1 MPALRTILLLLFCLS
16 AILPSVSAATVPS
29 WLKFW
34 QGKTAESAVAKAPSL
49 TLADFTGGTGQSA
62 RESLVK
68 ELTAAR
74 EFTLTTIDPDY
85 TLTANS
91 VGGRVTGRLVNR
103 AGKEILDRTYAAPG
117 LDENIKAL
125 ADDLILAV
133 TGKPGL
139 ATSRIVFVS
148 DKTGTKQVYLC
159 DSNGQDLQQ
168 VTHHSHGCVSP
179 SLSMDGTSI
188 AYTSY
193 ASGFPIVQVLDLGQ
207 GWERTVTDTPGSSF
221 GASFAPDGE
230 RLAVVMSFLGNPEI
244 FVTDLS
250 ANSAA
255 CISDS
260 TGAPSSPAWHPD
272 GQQVIFADDRGDGP
286 KLYVTEVPKTNEAE
300 AKLIRWRTGYAFCAD
315 PEFSPTADS
324 VAFTT
329 RISGELAVVVKGWP
343 RGSSRVIQKGGACH
357 PSWSPN
363 GQYLC
368 YSQNGTLYV
377 HQLKTG
383 QRRAIL
389 SGQGQITEPRWMK

>member
-1 MPALRTILLLLFCLS
+1 MSVLRLSCLLLCFG
-16 AILPSVSAATVPS
+16 AVFFTASAATLPA

-34 QGKTAESAVAKAPSL
+34 QAKDVQPLAKATPSL
-49 TLADFTGGTGQSA
+49 TLGVFTGGTGDSA
-62 RESLVK
+62 KLALLK
-68 ELTAAR
+68 ELNATR
-74 EFTLTTIDPDY
+74 QCRLTNVDPDF
-85 TLTANS
+85 TVTANS
-91 VGGRVTGRLVNR
+91 VGGRVNGKLHHRS
-103 AGKEILDRTYAAPG
+103 GKELLDRTYAAPG
-117 LDENIKAL
+117 LDENLKAF

-159 DSNGQDLQQ
+159 DANGQDLQQ
-168 VTHHSHGCVSP
+168 VTHHNHGCVSP
-179 SLSMDGTSI
+179 SLSMDGTTI

-207 GWERTVTDTPGSSF
+207 GWERTVTDTAGSSF

-244 FVTDLS
+244 FVTDLN

-272 GQQVIFADDRGDGP
+272 GQHVIFADDRGNGP
-286 KLYVTEVPKTNEAE
+286 QLYLTEVPKTNEAE

-315 PEFSPTADS
+315 PEFSPNAEN
-324 VAFTT
+324 VAFTA
-329 RISGELAVVVKGWP
+329 RIGGELAVVVKSWT
-343 RGSSRVIQKGGACH
+343 RGSSRVLQKGGANH
-357 PSWSPN
+357 PSWSPD

-368 YSQNGTLYV
+368 YCQNGTLYL
-377 HQLKTG
+377 HHLATG
-383 QRRAIL
+383 HRRVIL

>member
-1 MPALRTILLLLFCLS
+1 MSALRLTFLLLYFG
-16 AILPSVSAATVPS
+16 AVFFPASAATIPA

-34 QGKTAESAVAKAPSL
+34 KDKDAHSVANNTPSL
-49 TLADFTGGTGQSA
+49 TLGAFSGGTGESA
-62 RESLVK
+62 KQALMK
-68 ELTAAR
+68 ELNSTR
-74 EFTLTTIDPDY
+74 QFKLTNVDPDF
-85 TLTANS
+85 TVTANS
-91 VGGRVTGRLVNR
+91 VGGRVNGRLVNR
-103 AGKEILDRTYAAPG
+103 SGKELLDRTYAAPG
-117 LDENIKAL
+117 LDENLKAF

-159 DSNGQDLQQ
+159 DSNGQDVQQ

-179 SLSMDGTSI
+179 TLSMDGTTI

-244 FVTDLS
+244 FVTDLN

-286 KLYVTEVPKTNEAE
+286 RLYVTEVPKSNEAE
-300 AKLIRWRTGYAFCAD
+300 AKLIRWRTGYVFCAD
-315 PEFSPTADS
+315 PEFSPNADS
-324 VAFTT
+324 VAFTA
-329 RISGELAVVVKGWP
+329 RIGGELAVVVKGWP
-343 RGSSRVIQKGGACH
+343 TGPSRVIQKGGASH
-357 PSWSPN
+357 PSWSPD

-368 YSQNGTLYV
+368 YSQNGTLYL
-377 HQLKTG
+377 HHRTTG
-383 QRRAIL
+383 HRRIIL

>member
-1 MPALRTILLLLFCLS
+1 MSTLRLIFLLLCFS
-16 AILPSVSAATVPS
+16 VAFLPASAATLPA

-34 QGKTAESAVAKAPSL
+34 KGKDAQSALKPIPSL
-49 TLADFTGGTGQSA
+49 TLGAFTGGTGESA
-62 RESLVK
+62 RQSLVK
-68 ELTAAR
+68 ELNATR
-74 EFTLTTIDPDY
+74 QFRLTNVDPDF
-85 TLTANS
+85 TVTANS
-91 VGGRVTGRLVNR
+91 VGGRVNGRLVDR
-103 AGKEILDRTYAAPG
+103 TGKEMLDRTYAAPG
-117 LDENIKAL
+117 LDENLKAF
-125 ADDLILAV
+125 ADDLIFAV

-139 ATSRIVFVS
+139 ATSHIVFVS
-148 DKTGTKQVYLC
+148 DKTGTKQIYLC

-168 VTHHSHGCVSP
+168 VTHHGHGCVSP
-179 SLSMDGTSI
+179 TLSMDGTTI

-193 ASGFPIVQVLDLGQ
+193 ANGFPVVQVLDLGQ

-244 FVTDLS
+244 FVTDLN

-286 KLYVTEVPKTNEAE
+286 RLYVTEVPKSNEAE
-300 AKLIRWRTGYAFCAD
+300 AKLIRWRTGYSFCAD
-315 PEFSPTADS
+315 PEFSPNADS
-324 VAFTT
+324 VAFTA
-329 RISGELAVVVKGWP
+329 RVSGELAVVVKSWP
-343 RGSSRVIQKGGACH
+343 RGSSRVIQKGGASH
-357 PSWSPN
+357 PSWSPD

-368 YSQNGTLYV
+368 YSQSGTLYL
-377 HQLKTG
+377 HHLSTG

>member
-1 MPALRTILLLLFCLS
+1 MPAHRTILLFLCLS
-16 AILPSVSAATVPS
+16 SIVSPLSAATLPG

-34 QGKTAESAVAKAPSL
+34 KGKAELTAVKAAPTLSL
-49 TLADFTGGTGQSA
+49 GTFTGGTGESA
-62 RESLVK
+62 RRALVE
-68 ELTAAR
+68 ELTATRQFKLTNADA
-74 EFTLTTIDPDY
+74 EFTV
-85 TLTANS
+85 TANS

-117 LDENIKAL
+117 LDENLKAF

-179 SLSMDGTSI
+179 TLSMDGTTI

-244 FVTDLS
+244 FVTDLN

-272 GQQVIFADDRGDGP
+272 GQQVIFADDRGNGSR
-286 KLYVTEVPKTNEAE
+286 LYVTEVPKTNEAE
-300 AKLIRWRTGYAFCAD
+300 AKLIRWRTGYDFCAD
-315 PEFSPTADS
+315 PEFSPTADR

-329 RISGELAVVVKGWP
+329 RIGGELAVVVKGWP
-343 RGSSRVIQKGGACH
+343 RGSSRVIQKGGASH
-357 PSWSPN
+357 PSWSPD
-363 GQYLC
+363 GQYLS
-368 YSQNGTLYV
+368 YSQKGSLYV
-377 HQLKTG
+377 HQLSTG
-383 QRRAIL
+383 HRRVIV

>member
-1 MPALRTILLLLFCLS
+1 MYAFRPILLLLSLS
-16 AILPSVSAATVPS
+16 AMLSPASAATLPA

-34 QGKTAESAVAKAPSL
+34 KGKQTQSAAVAVPSL
-49 TLADFTGGTGQSA
+49 TLGEFTGGTGESA
-62 RESLVK
+62 RQALVK
-68 ELTAAR
+68 ELTSAR
-74 EFTLTTIDPDY
+74 EFKLTNVDPDF
-85 TLTANS
+85 TVTGNS
-91 VGGRVTGRLVNR
+91 VGGRVMGRLVNR

-117 LDENIKAL
+117 LDENLKAF

-168 VTHHSHGCVSP
+168 VTHHTHGCVSP
-179 SLSMDGTSI
+179 TLSMDGTTI

-193 ASGFPIVQVLDLGQ
+193 GSGFPIVQVLDLGQ

-230 RLAVVMSFLGNPEI
+230 RLAIVMSFLGNPEI
-244 FVTDLS
+244 FVTDLN

-286 KLYVTEVPKTNEAE
+286 RLYVTEVPKSNEAE
-300 AKLIRWRTGYAFCAD
+300 AKLIRWRTGYSFCAD
-315 PEFSPTADS
+315 PEFSPSADS
-324 VAFTT
+324 VAFTA
-329 RISGELAVVVKGWP
+329 RVGGELAVVIKGWP
-343 RGSSRVIQKGGACH
+343 RGASRVIQKGGAAH

-377 HQLKTG
+377 HNLSTG

>member
-1 MPALRTILLLLFCLS
+1 MSVLRFSFLFLWFGAVFFPA
-16 AILPSVSAATVPS
+16 SAASIPA

-34 QGKTAESAVAKAPSL
+34 RSKEAQLVAKNTPSL
-49 TLADFTGGTGQSA
+49 TLDAFTGGTGESA
-62 RESLVK
+62 KQALMK
-68 ELTAAR
+68 ELNSTR
-74 EFTLTTIDPDY
+74 QFKLTHVDPDF
-85 TLTANS
+85 TVTANS
-91 VGGRVTGRLVNR
+91 VGGRVNGRLVNR
-103 AGKEILDRTYAAPG
+103 SGKELLDRTYAAPG
-117 LDENIKAL
+117 LDENLKAF

-159 DSNGQDLQQ
+159 DSHGQDLQQ
-168 VTHHSHGCVSP
+168 VTHHHHGCVSP
-179 SLSMDGTSI
+179 TLSADGTTI

-221 GASFAPDGE
+221 GAAFAPDGE

-244 FVTDLS
+244 FVTDLN

-255 CISDS
+255 CLSDS

-272 GQQVIFADDRGDGP
+272 GKQVIFADDRGDGP
-286 KLYVTEVPKTNEAE
+286 RLYVTEVPKSNPGE

-315 PEFSPTADS
+315 PEFSPNAEN
-324 VAFTT
+324 VAFTA
-329 RISGELAVVVKGWP
+329 RIGGELAVVVKGWP
-343 RGSSRVIQKGGACH
+343 TGSSRVIQKGGASH
-357 PSWSPN
+357 PSWSPD

-368 YSQNGTLYV
+368 YSQNGTLYL
-377 HQLKTG
+377 HHLATG
-383 QRRAIL
+383 YRRVIL